1 MIFSRKKKEVIDPYT
16 VEKCNTCTVIA
27 KRKFMEGDYVFKTM
41 RKCESCDKGQIMVSK
56 IFGEVIK

>member
-16 VEKCNTCTVIA
+16 VEKCNACNVIA

-41 RKCESCDKGQIMVSK
+41 SKCTSCDKGQMMVTK
-56 IFGEVIK
+56 IFGEVVK